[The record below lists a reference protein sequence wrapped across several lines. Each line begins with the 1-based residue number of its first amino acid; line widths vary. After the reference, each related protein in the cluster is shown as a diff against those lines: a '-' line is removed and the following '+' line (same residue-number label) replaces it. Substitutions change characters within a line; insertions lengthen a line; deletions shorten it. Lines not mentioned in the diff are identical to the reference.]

1 MFFCSEIVSLNIQF
15 PINSIGDFG
24 WNEDHRPTSTRRIHE
39 SFNMWKLCFIPWFF
53 MIFFVFFSCG
63 AKKHEEKVSISTH
76 VDSSLKYFLFNKG
89 FSDVYPTLYEISIL
103 NFLWFRLQ
111 CDTVDV
117 DGLKS
122 LKTNFECIN
131 NSLFHI
137 SCDMKEWEIACLL

>member
-15 PINSIGDFG
+15 PINSIGDLV
-24 WNEDHRPTSTRRIHE
+24 ETKIIDQLPTRRIHE
-39 SFNMWKLCFIPWFF
+39 NFNMWKLCFIPWFF
-53 MIFFVFFSCG
+53 SWFSYFFHV
-63 AKKHEEKVSISTH
+63 AQKKHEEKVSISTH

-117 DGLKS
+117 DDLKS